1 MARPTRL
8 DIEGGWY
15 HVVNRGIE
23 KRTIFR
29 GVAGYEHFTKLIGGL
44 PQRFG
49 LKVHGYVLMPNHYHL
64 QVETP
69 RANLSRAI
77 QWLNVSYSIWF
88 NRKYQRVGPL
98 FQGRFKAILH
108 ACSSHALTINKYIHL
123 NPVRVRTLGGHENR
137 KAPDQAAASDF
148 SAARVQAL
156 RAYQWSS
163 YSYYSDKQK
172 KPEWLTTE
180 TVLGLL
186 DDRAGSARYR
196 QELEKAAAVGEL
208 ETDWK
213 TELKATLLLGPKEF
227 VERMQKRLKG
237 DRREQTGLR
246 KASRGALSWQEITS
260 RVSQLLGQDWEKLQ
274 AGHGNGALAAALY
287 LGRSYSDK
295 TLRELGEFAGGMQYP
310 AVTMAIRRF
319 AKRLETDRALAKK
332 IKRLEKMLLSKT

>member
-8 DIEGGWY
+8 DIAGGWY

-23 KRTIFR
+23 KRTLFR
-29 GVAGYEHFTKLIGGL
+29 GVFGYEHFIELLSGL

-49 LKVHGYVLMPNHYHL
+49 LRIHGYVLMPNHYHL

-108 ACSSHALTINKYIHL
+108 DYSTHGLTINKYIHL
-123 NPVRVRTLGGHENR
+123 NPVRVRALGGHERRAN
-137 KAPDQAAASDF
+137 PDGPAASELAAA
-148 SAARVQAL
+148 RLEAL
-156 RAYQWSS
+156 EAYPWSS
-163 YSYYSDKQK
+163 YRYYGGK
-172 KPEWLTTE
+172 KKRPEWLTTE
-180 TVLGLL
+180 TVLGLIEG
-186 DDRAGSARYR
+186 ASSSRYR
-196 QELEKAAAVGEL
+196 RELGKAAAVGEW

-246 KASRGALSWQEITS
+246 MASRGTLSWPEITS
-260 RVSQLLGQDWEKLQ
+260 RVSALWGQDWEKLQ
-274 AGHGNGALAAALY
+274 ASRGNGALAAALY

-295 TLRELGEFAGGMQYP
+295 TLRELGELAGGMQYP

-319 AKRLETDRALAKK
+319 ANRLETDRALAKK
-332 IKRLEKMLLSKT
+332 IKRLERMLFV